1 MKRFFVCILCLVLA
15 VAPAMAE
22 RMVTPTPPAEG
33 FDVEIALPEGEITID
48 DMLTAWYGLD
58 ANQAAYTTLESDEKM
73 IAPETLFRLLATY
86 CMQINT
92 GTTWENLADYEPE
105 ITVEGEQIRAAVMT
119 HDRGF
124 VITLNAYTGACVEL
138 KVDEKANG

>member
-15 VAPAMAE
+15 VAPALAE
-22 RMVTPTPPAEG
+22 EKVTAAPAEG
-33 FDVEIALPEGEITID
+33 GAPTID

-86 CMQINT
+86 CMQINAD
-92 GTTWENLADYEPE
+92 TTWEHLADYEPE
-105 ITVEGEQIRAAVMT
+105 ITVEGEQIRTVVMT

>member
-15 VAPAMAE
+15 VAPALAE
-22 RMVTPTPPAEG
+22 EKMTAAPAEG
-33 FDVEIALPEGEITID
+33 GAPTID

-86 CMQINT
+86 CMQINA

-105 ITVEGEQIRAAVMT
+105 ITVEGEQIRAVVMT

>member
-15 VAPAMAE
+15 VAPALAE
-22 RMVTPTPPAEG
+22 EKMTAAPAEG
-33 FDVEIALPEGEITID
+33 GAPTID

-58 ANQAAYTTLESDEKM
+58 ANRAAYTTLESNEKM

-86 CMQINT
+86 CMQINAD
-92 GTTWENLADYEPE
+92 TTWEHLADYEPE
-105 ITVEGEQIRAAVMT
+105 ITVEGEQIRTVVMT